1 MTEPEFICKLQDFI
15 KKKYQ
20 NNAGAAK
27 AWIVSPQF
35 VGQVLKAKARPTE
48 DMIKD
53 MGYRKTEHT
62 VIDYKRVRGA
72 K

>member
-15 KKKYQ
+15 KKKYK
-20 NNAGAAK
+20 NNANAARY
-27 AWIVSPQF
+27 WVVSPQF
-35 VGQVLKAKARPTE
+35 VGQVLKAKARPTA

-53 MGYRKTEHT
+53 MGYKKTERT
-62 VIDYKRVRGA
+62 IVEYKEI